1 MICDAALSDWYRSD
15 EPECMPVIKICNLRR
30 ISDNRM
36 YLPLTYDSDIR
47 TPAAARDQF
56 PIGVDNAM
64 ILPMVGIGFL
74 ASTLF
79 QAAFFVL
86 AVASAFV
93 FALVHRLLRSLLLV
107 AATAGDAMAW
117 LIKRL
122 TDLPQLSG
130 AKRKALRE
138 LVDRRWPRLRQR
150 LSHEVVA
157 MRTQSVLQRGSSW
170 IFQRFGALSPR
181 AALLVIVGGMVWLPL
196 SAAIS
201 IAMHAVL
208 LTNAAWLP
216 AWTQLLHPVA
226 TIIAKSKLLV
236 LAAYPA
242 AWPQA
247 KTHARV
253 QAALRC
259 MDRIVA
265 LDSIRKTA
273 HRYQQ
278 TKQALAQVNDVGL
291 RAMIKCIRFRS
302 N

>member
-1 MICDAALSDWYRSD
+1 MHACHQ
-15 EPECMPVIKICNLRR
+15 NLRPSADQR
-30 ISDNRM
+30 QTRT
-36 YLPLTYDSDIR
+36 YLALIYHSDIR
-47 TPAAARDQF
+47 TPAAPRDQF
-56 PIGVDNAM
+56 RIGVDDA
-64 ILPMVGIGFL
+64 IISPMVGVAFL

-79 QAAFFVL
+79 QAAFFIL
-86 AVASAFV
+86 ALASAFV
-93 FALVHRLLRSLLLV
+93 FTFLLRVLTSLLLV

-122 TDLPQLSG
+122 ADLPQLSH
-130 AKRKALRE
+130 AKRKALGD
-138 LVDRRWPRLRQR
+138 LVDRCWPWLRQR
-150 LSHEVVA
+150 LSHGAVA
-157 MRTQSVLQRGSSW
+157 TTTQSVLQRGISW
-170 IFQRFGALSPR
+170 VFQSFGALSPR
-181 AALLVIVGGMVWLPL
+181 AALLVIVGVLVWLPL

-208 LTNAAWLP
+208 LANAAWLP
-216 AWTQLLHPVA
+216 AWTQLLHPIA

-247 KTHARV
+247 KQHAWV

-265 LDSIRKTA
+265 LDSMRKTA

-278 TKQALAQVNDVGL
+278 TKQAFAQVSDLGL
-291 RAMIKCIRFRS
+291 RAMIKYINLLS